1 MRCSIGSEK
10 GAGGVEGEHKL
21 TAAWSEASLDQAAL
35 DFFLRQG
42 RCLSNGA
49 PEDAHDCQCLEDM
62 RRGTTAE
69 HTTSRLVAGASQRR
83 ARTRRRSDSYK
94 ILTRQLCILYNGLGH
109 GLVSGSALVPPF
121 KEDGSCQRWRGEGKE
136 VRCRRRGEDRRVDGG
151 SEKPWAQGAHRRRA
165 CHFTGGEE
173 QKDDYFLLR

>member
-1 MRCSIGSEK
+1 MQHRLREGYRWRGRRAQADGS
-10 GAGGVEGEHKL
+10 VERSKPGPSSARFL
-21 TAAWSEASLDQAAL
+21 PEARTMPFQ
-35 DFFLRQG
+35 R
-42 RCLSNGA
+42 R
-49 PEDAHDCQCLEDM
+49 M
-62 RRGTTAE
+62 RRKMHTTANA
-69 HTTSRLVAGASQRR
+69 SRTCGEG
-83 ARTRRRSDSYK
+83 RRRSTQHRDWSPTRHSVVRGSNSYE

-109 GLVSGSALVPPF
+109 GPVSASALVPPF

-151 SEKPWAQGAHRRRA
+151 SEKPWAQGVHRRRA